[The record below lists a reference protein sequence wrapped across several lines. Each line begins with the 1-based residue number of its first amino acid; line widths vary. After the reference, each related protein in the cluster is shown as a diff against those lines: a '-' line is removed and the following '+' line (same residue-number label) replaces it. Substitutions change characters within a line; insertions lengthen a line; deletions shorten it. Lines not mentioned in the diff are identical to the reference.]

1 MSHNNRHKKNNDK
14 DSSAGQYAN
23 SIDNSLSQE
32 SVSTNGVTRMANLKA
47 DECGSGGEGDKT
59 KRFSISSIL
68 SKRETKDVL
77 PEFAGSSSHN
87 GVLTAN
93 SSKDM
98 NFTLELSENLLVE
111 CRKLQSSNEAKNEQ
125 IKSLK
130 QIKESLSD
138 KIEELTNQKKS
149 FMKELDSTKDLNWD
163 LESKLT
169 NLSMECRQ
177 LKELKKKTEKSWNDE
192 KESLKLLKTDLE
204 ILTLTKNGMENDLS
218 SQKLHYDKEISELK
232 ERILDLN
239 NENDRLL
246 ISVSDL
252 TSEINSLQSN
262 RTERIK
268 IQKQLDDAKAS
279 ISSLKRKVQKKY
291 YQKQHT
297 SDTTVTSD
305 PDSEGTTSEEDI
317 FDIVIEIDHMI
328 ETGPSVEDISEDLV
342 KKYSEKNNMILLS
355 NDSYK
360 NLLQKSESASKPKD
374 DGLMTKEVAENLNM
388 IALPNDDNYSKKEF
402 SLESHIKYL
411 EASGYKVLPLEE
423 FENLNESLS
432 NPSYNY
438 LKEKLQALKKIP
450 IDQSTFNLLKEPT
463 IDFLLPLTS
472 KIDCLIIPT
481 KDYNDLFESVKNPSI
496 EQMKKCL
503 EAKND
508 LQSNICK
515 WLEERNGCKWLSN
528 DLYFSMVNKI
538 ETPSKQYLSDKAKE
552 YDQVLIDTKALEG
565 LKNPT
570 IDFLREKASASD
582 YLLLKKEDYVS
593 PSLEYLVEHA
603 KATNHHLLSD
613 SAYEDLVKCKE
624 NPDVEFLKEKSA
636 KLGHTVVSNEAYS
649 ELQRKYSELEK
660 EVEQPSL
667 AYLVEHAKA
676 TDHHLLSDS
685 AYEDLV
691 KCKENPDME
700 FLKEKSAKLG
710 HTVVSNEAYSELQR
724 KYSELEKEVEQPSLA
739 YLVEH
744 AKATDHHLLSDSA
757 YEDLVKCK
765 ENPDVEFLKEKSA
778 KLGHTVVSNEAYSEL
793 QRKYSELE
801 KEVEQPSLAYLVE
814 HAKATDHHLL
824 SDSAYEDLVKCKE
837 NPDVEFLKEK
847 SAKLGHTV
855 VSSEE
860 YSELQRKYSELEK
873 EVEQPSLA
881 YLVEHAKATDHH
893 LLSDSAYEDLVKCKE
908 NPDVE
913 FLKEKSAKLGHT
925 VVSNKEYSE
934 LEKKLEQPSLEYLV
948 KHAEQIQ
955 SKIISISDFNTLANP
970 SMEDMASKLQKLEY
984 QIVSNDEYIALKN
997 TMEKPDVELLRSKL
1011 KGYHII
1017 DTTTYNELVSNFN
1030 SPTLKFIE
1038 EKAKSKGY
1046 RLIEPNEYLDL
1057 NRIATTPSKE
1067 EIDNFCK
1074 QIGCYALDSKEYERL
1089 KNSLQNPSKKFI
1101 EENAAL
1107 LDLVLVDK
1115 TEYQAMKDNA
1125 SNKKSLI
1132 PSTKALD
1139 FVAMPAP
1146 QLASAEKSS
1155 LQKRTL
1161 SDIENELKALGYVAI
1176 RKENLPNLEKPIV
1189 DNASKNDV
1197 LNLCSKFSLVP
1208 LSTEEYDN
1216 MRKEHTKILNILGDP
1231 SIDFLKE
1238 KCEKYQMLIISKHD
1252 YEEKQEAIEN
1262 PGYEFILEKASALG
1276 YELVSEVELDRMK
1289 QMIDSPDIDYM
1300 QEKAARNEM
1309 VLLRNEE
1316 KEALQKKI
1324 EYPSLTFLIEKAAG
1338 MNKILVDQIEYD
1350 ETIRKCNHPTRME
1363 LEESCHHL
1371 NLVLLDQNEYSTLRE
1386 PLENRN
1392 VEDLINTLSKLNYI
1406 AIPNTIYQDLIGKYE
1421 NPNFDYLKDSLNKMD
1436 YVAISRQDYE
1446 LMVAK
1451 YEKPQLDYLKISSEK
1466 IDHTVVPLSE
1476 YNLMVTNYRNPS
1488 LSYLKEKAVL
1498 NNHIL
1503 IKEDDYKKILAV
1515 SEHPTVIHL
1524 SEKASLLNKVL
1535 VDKDDFA
1542 TMSRSIEK
1550 PTIDFLS
1557 TKALSMGKI
1566 LVNESTHKRN
1576 EKLLSEPDSEFL
1588 TMKAK
1593 EQGLIIISE
1602 KEYSELRDQIDRPSL
1617 DVLKEKA
1624 AIFDSIIV
1632 ENIEYQ
1638 QLVNTTSPCPPITYE
1653 DLKVY
1658 AHQFGMELCLQKPN
1672 KLSGAE
1678 RAERIDEQSINT
1690 TSSNSTT
1697 TSSMFT
1703 DALDDNI
1710 EELNCVELQNNE
1722 DYTDIIS
1729 KSSTVKDATIFIPA
1743 YENIKNSAEKLG
1755 YKLVPF
1761 EKSNI
1766 NLKNIE
1772 APLFSKDNDD
1782 TSVASSI
1789 DLDHLSRKAEK
1800 YGMTLISDQEF
1811 EEYHILKDNAV
1822 NLNGGMEEMNNP
1834 LSENQNLAAKT
1845 TNTAQEGAFQNTVP
1859 HNDMDNEE
1867 VEYGPDDPTFTVRQ
1881 LKKPAGDRNLILTS
1895 REKTLLS
1902 RDDNIMSQNE
1912 AVYGDDISDS
1922 FVDESQ
1928 EIKNDVD
1935 IIKTQAMKYGML
1947 CIPESNF
1954 VGASYASA
1962 QDMSDIVVL
1971 SASYYHNLMSPED
1984 MKWNCVSNEEL
1995 QAEVKKR
2002 GLQIAL
2008 TTKEDKKG
2016 QATASKHEYVS
2027 HKLNNKTSTAST
2039 KSGAKKGLAEAAA
2052 TTAYEDS
2059 ESHPQI
2065 EEQSHRTNHHKH
2077 HKRQQSLNSNS
2088 TSKTTRSSRN
2098 TPASRRDI
2106 VASFM
2111 SRAGSASRTASLQT
2125 LASLNEP
2132 SIIPALT
2139 QTVIG
2144 EYLFKYYPRLG
2155 PFGFESRHERFF
2167 WVHPY
2172 TLTLYWSASNPILEN
2187 PANTKTKGVAILG
2200 VESVTDPNPYPTGLY
2215 HKSIVVTTETRTIKF
2230 TCPTRQRHNIWYNSL
2245 RYLLQRNMQGI
2256 SLEDIADDPTD
2267 NMYSGK
2273 IFPLPGENTKSS
2285 SKRLSASRRSVSTRS
2300 LRHRVPQSRSF
2311 GNLR

>member
-47 DECGSGGEGDKT
+47 DKCGSGGEGDKT

-374 DGLMTKEVAENLNM
+374 DELMTKEVAENLNM

-481 KDYNDLFESVKNPSI
+481 KDYNDIFESVKNPSI

-593 PSLEYLVEHA
+593 PSLAYLVEHA

-613 SAYEDLVKCKE
+613 SAYEELVKCKE

-636 KLGHTVVSNEAYS
+636 KLGHTVVSN
-649 ELQRKYSELEK
+649 
-660 EVEQPSL
+660 
-667 AYLVEHAKA
+667 
-676 TDHHLLSDS
+676 
-685 AYEDLV
+685 
-691 KCKENPDME
+691 
-700 FLKEKSAKLG
+700 
-710 HTVVSNEAYSELQR
+710 
-724 KYSELEKEVEQPSLA
+724 
-739 YLVEH
+739 
-744 AKATDHHLLSDSA
+744 
-757 YEDLVKCK
+757 
-765 ENPDVEFLKEKSA
+765 
-778 KLGHTVVSNEAYSEL
+778 
-793 QRKYSELE
+793 
-801 KEVEQPSLAYLVE
+801 
-814 HAKATDHHLL
+814 
-824 SDSAYEDLVKCKE
+824 
-837 NPDVEFLKEK
+837 
-847 SAKLGHTV
+847 
-855 VSSEE
+855 EE

-881 YLVEHAKATDHH
+881 YLVEHAKATNHH
-893 LLSDSAYEDLVKCKE
+893 LLSDSAYEELVKCKE

-913 FLKEKSAKLGHT
+913 FLKEKSAELGHT
-925 VVSNKEYSE
+925 VVSNEEYSE
-934 LEKKLEQPSLEYLV
+934 LEKKLEQPSMEYLV

-984 QIVSNDEYIALKN
+984 QIVPNDEYIALKN

-1176 RKENLPNLEKPIV
+1176 HKENLPNLEKPIV

-1350 ETIRKCNHPTRME
+1350 ETIRKYNHPTRME

-1503 IKEDDYKKILAV
+1503 IKEDDYRNILAV

-1617 DVLKEKA
+1617 DVLKKKA
-1624 AIFDSIIV
+1624 TIFDSIIV

-1710 EELNCVELQNNE
+1710 EELNRVELQNNE

-2027 HKLNNKTSTAST
+2027 HKLNNKTSTVST

>member
-374 DGLMTKEVAENLNM
+374 DELMTKEVAENLNM

-593 PSLEYLVEHA
+593 PSLAYLVEHAKATDHHLLSDSAYEELVKCKENPDVEFLKEKSAELGHTVVSSEEYSELQRKYSELEKEVEQPSLAYLVEHA

-636 KLGHTVVSNEAYS
+636 KLGHTVVSNE
-649 ELQRKYSELEK
+649 
-660 EVEQPSL
+660 
-667 AYLVEHAKA
+667 
-676 TDHHLLSDS
+676 
-685 AYEDLV
+685 
-691 KCKENPDME
+691 
-700 FLKEKSAKLG
+700 
-710 HTVVSNEAYSELQR
+710 
-724 KYSELEKEVEQPSLA
+724 
-739 YLVEH
+739 
-744 AKATDHHLLSDSA
+744 
-757 YEDLVKCK
+757 
-765 ENPDVEFLKEKSA
+765 
-778 KLGHTVVSNEAYSEL
+778 
-793 QRKYSELE
+793 
-801 KEVEQPSLAYLVE
+801 
-814 HAKATDHHLL
+814 
-824 SDSAYEDLVKCKE
+824 
-837 NPDVEFLKEK
+837 
-847 SAKLGHTV
+847 
-855 VSSEE
+855 
-860 YSELQRKYSELEK
+860 
-873 EVEQPSLA
+873 
-881 YLVEHAKATDHH
+881 
-893 LLSDSAYEDLVKCKE
+893 
-908 NPDVE
+908 
-913 FLKEKSAKLGHT
+913 
-925 VVSNKEYSE
+925 EYSE
-934 LEKKLEQPSLEYLV
+934 LEKKLEQPSMEYLV

-984 QIVSNDEYIALKN
+984 QIVPNDEYIALKN

-1176 RKENLPNLEKPIV
+1176 HKENLPNLEKPIV

-1503 IKEDDYKKILAV
+1503 IKEDDYRNILAV

-1710 EELNCVELQNNE
+1710 EELNRVELQNNE

-2027 HKLNNKTSTAST
+2027 HKLNNKTSTVST

>member
-624 NPDVEFLKEKSA
+624 NPDMEFLKEKSA
-636 KLGHTVVSNEAYS
+636 KLGHTVVSSEEYS

-667 AYLVEHAKA
+667 AYLVEHAKATDHHLLSDSAYEDLVKCKENPDVEFLKEKSAKLGHTVVSSEEYSELQRKYSELEKEVEQPSLEYLVEHAKA

-757 YEDLVKCK
+757 YEELVKCK

-793 QRKYSELE
+793 E
-801 KEVEQPSLAYLVE
+801 KKLEQPSLEYLVE
-814 HAKATDHHLL
+814 HAKAT
-824 SDSAYEDLVKCKE
+824 
-837 NPDVEFLKEK
+837 N
-847 SAKLGHTV
+847 
-855 VSSEE
+855 
-860 YSELQRKYSELEK
+860 
-873 EVEQPSLA
+873 
-881 YLVEHAKATDHH
+881 HH

-925 VVSNKEYSE
+925 VVSNEAYSE

-1912 AVYGDDISDS
+1912 AVYDDDISDS

>member
-328 ETGPSVEDISEDLV
+328 ETSPSVEDISEDLV

-374 DGLMTKEVAENLNM
+374 DELMTKEVAENLNM

-432 NPSYNY
+432 NPSYIY

-593 PSLEYLVEHA
+593 PSLAYLVEHA

-613 SAYEDLVKCKE
+613 SAYEELVKCKE

-636 KLGHTVVSNEAYS
+636 KLGHTVVSNE
-649 ELQRKYSELEK
+649 
-660 EVEQPSL
+660 
-667 AYLVEHAKA
+667 
-676 TDHHLLSDS
+676 
-685 AYEDLV
+685 
-691 KCKENPDME
+691 
-700 FLKEKSAKLG
+700 
-710 HTVVSNEAYSELQR
+710 
-724 KYSELEKEVEQPSLA
+724 
-739 YLVEH
+739 
-744 AKATDHHLLSDSA
+744 
-757 YEDLVKCK
+757 
-765 ENPDVEFLKEKSA
+765 
-778 KLGHTVVSNEAYSEL
+778 
-793 QRKYSELE
+793 
-801 KEVEQPSLAYLVE
+801 
-814 HAKATDHHLL
+814 
-824 SDSAYEDLVKCKE
+824 
-837 NPDVEFLKEK
+837 
-847 SAKLGHTV
+847 
-855 VSSEE
+855 
-860 YSELQRKYSELEK
+860 
-873 EVEQPSLA
+873 
-881 YLVEHAKATDHH
+881 
-893 LLSDSAYEDLVKCKE
+893 
-908 NPDVE
+908 
-913 FLKEKSAKLGHT
+913 
-925 VVSNKEYSE
+925 EYSE
-934 LEKKLEQPSLEYLV
+934 LEKKLEQPSMEYLV

-984 QIVSNDEYIALKN
+984 QIVPNDEYIALKN

-1139 FVAMPAP
+1139 FVAIPAP

-1176 RKENLPNLEKPIV
+1176 HKENLPNLEKPMV

-1371 NLVLLDQNEYSTLRE
+1371 NLVLLDQNEYSTLRK

-1503 IKEDDYKKILAV
+1503 IKEDDYRNILAV

-1617 DVLKEKA
+1617 DVLKKKA

-1710 EELNCVELQNNE
+1710 EELNRVELQNNE

-2027 HKLNNKTSTAST
+2027 HKLNNKTSTVST

>member
-149 FMKELDSTKDLNWD
+149 FMKELDSSKDLNWD

-374 DGLMTKEVAENLNM
+374 DELMTKEVAENLNM

-593 PSLEYLVEHA
+593 PSLAYLVEHA

-613 SAYEDLVKCKE
+613 SAYEE
-624 NPDVEFLKEKSA
+624 
-636 KLGHTVVSNEAYS
+636 
-649 ELQRKYSELEK
+649 
-660 EVEQPSL
+660 
-667 AYLVEHAKA
+667 
-676 TDHHLLSDS
+676 
-685 AYEDLV
+685 
-691 KCKENPDME
+691 
-700 FLKEKSAKLG
+700 
-710 HTVVSNEAYSELQR
+710 
-724 KYSELEKEVEQPSLA
+724 
-739 YLVEH
+739 
-744 AKATDHHLLSDSA
+744 
-757 YEDLVKCK
+757 
-765 ENPDVEFLKEKSA
+765 
-778 KLGHTVVSNEAYSEL
+778 
-793 QRKYSELE
+793 
-801 KEVEQPSLAYLVE
+801 
-814 HAKATDHHLL
+814 
-824 SDSAYEDLVKCKE
+824 LVKCKE

-881 YLVEHAKATDHH
+881 YLVEHAKATNHHLLSDSAFEDLVKCKENPDVEFLKEKSAKLGHTVVSNEEYSELEKKLEQPSLAYLVEHAKATNHHLLSDSAYEELVKCKENPDVEFLKEKSAELGHTVVSSEEYSELQRKHSELEKEVEQPSLAYLVEHAKATDHH

-913 FLKEKSAKLGHT
+913 FLKEKSAELGHT
-925 VVSNKEYSE
+925 VVSNEEYSE
-934 LEKKLEQPSLEYLV
+934 LEKKLEQPSMEYLV

-984 QIVSNDEYIALKN
+984 QIVPNDEYIALKN

-1115 TEYQAMKDNA
+1115 TQYQAMKDNA

-1176 RKENLPNLEKPIV
+1176 HKENLPNLEKPIV

-1503 IKEDDYKKILAV
+1503 IKEDDYRNILAV

-1710 EELNCVELQNNE
+1710 EELNRVELQNNE

-2027 HKLNNKTSTAST
+2027 HKLNNKTSTVST

>member
-1 MSHNNRHKKNNDK
+1 M
-14 DSSAGQYAN
+14 
-23 SIDNSLSQE
+23 
-32 SVSTNGVTRMANLKA
+32 
-47 DECGSGGEGDKT
+47 
-59 KRFSISSIL
+59 
-68 SKRETKDVL
+68 
-77 PEFAGSSSHN
+77 
-87 GVLTAN
+87 
-93 SSKDM
+93 
-98 NFTLELSENLLVE
+98 
-111 CRKLQSSNEAKNEQ
+111 
-125 IKSLK
+125 
-130 QIKESLSD
+130 
-138 KIEELTNQKKS
+138 
-149 FMKELDSTKDLNWD
+149 
-163 LESKLT
+163 
-169 NLSMECRQ
+169 
-177 LKELKKKTEKSWNDE
+177 
-192 KESLKLLKTDLE
+192 
-204 ILTLTKNGMENDLS
+204 
-218 SQKLHYDKEISELK
+218 
-232 ERILDLN
+232 
-239 NENDRLL
+239 
-246 ISVSDL
+246 
-252 TSEINSLQSN
+252 
-262 RTERIK
+262 
-268 IQKQLDDAKAS
+268 
-279 ISSLKRKVQKKY
+279 
-291 YQKQHT
+291 
-297 SDTTVTSD
+297 
-305 PDSEGTTSEEDI
+305 
-317 FDIVIEIDHMI
+317 
-328 ETGPSVEDISEDLV
+328 
-342 KKYSEKNNMILLS
+342 
-355 NDSYK
+355 
-360 NLLQKSESASKPKD
+360 
-374 DGLMTKEVAENLNM
+374 
-388 IALPNDDNYSKKEF
+388 
-402 SLESHIKYL
+402 
-411 EASGYKVLPLEE
+411 
-423 FENLNESLS
+423 
-432 NPSYNY
+432 
-438 LKEKLQALKKIP
+438 
-450 IDQSTFNLLKEPT
+450 
-463 IDFLLPLTS
+463 
-472 KIDCLIIPT
+472 
-481 KDYNDLFESVKNPSI
+481 
-496 EQMKKCL
+496 
-503 EAKND
+503 
-508 LQSNICK
+508 
-515 WLEERNGCKWLSN
+515 
-528 DLYFSMVNKI
+528 
-538 ETPSKQYLSDKAKE
+538 
-552 YDQVLIDTKALEG
+552 
-565 LKNPT
+565 
-570 IDFLREKASASD
+570 
-582 YLLLKKEDYVS
+582 
-593 PSLEYLVEHA
+593 
-603 KATNHHLLSD
+603 
-613 SAYEDLVKCKE
+613 
-624 NPDVEFLKEKSA
+624 
-636 KLGHTVVSNEAYS
+636 
-649 ELQRKYSELEK
+649 
-660 EVEQPSL
+660 
-667 AYLVEHAKA
+667 
-676 TDHHLLSDS
+676 
-685 AYEDLV
+685 
-691 KCKENPDME
+691 
-700 FLKEKSAKLG
+700 
-710 HTVVSNEAYSELQR
+710 
-724 KYSELEKEVEQPSLA
+724 
-739 YLVEH
+739 
-744 AKATDHHLLSDSA
+744 
-757 YEDLVKCK
+757 
-765 ENPDVEFLKEKSA
+765 
-778 KLGHTVVSNEAYSEL
+778 
-793 QRKYSELE
+793 
-801 KEVEQPSLAYLVE
+801 
-814 HAKATDHHLL
+814 
-824 SDSAYEDLVKCKE
+824 
-837 NPDVEFLKEK
+837 
-847 SAKLGHTV
+847 
-855 VSSEE
+855 
-860 YSELQRKYSELEK
+860 
-873 EVEQPSLA
+873 
-881 YLVEHAKATDHH
+881 
-893 LLSDSAYEDLVKCKE
+893 
-908 NPDVE
+908 E

-1710 EELNCVELQNNE
+1710 EELNRVELQNNE

>member
-691 KCKENPDME
+691 KCKENPDVE

-855 VSSEE
+855 VSNE
-860 YSELQRKYSELEK
+860 
-873 EVEQPSLA
+873 A
-881 YLVEHAKATDHH
+881 
-893 LLSDSAYEDLVKCKE
+893 
-908 NPDVE
+908 
-913 FLKEKSAKLGHT
+913 
-925 VVSNKEYSE
+925 YSE

-1912 AVYGDDISDS
+1912 AVYDDDISDS

>member
-374 DGLMTKEVAENLNM
+374 DELMTKEVAENLNM

-593 PSLEYLVEHA
+593 PSL
-603 KATNHHLLSD
+603 
-613 SAYEDLVKCKE
+613 
-624 NPDVEFLKEKSA
+624 
-636 KLGHTVVSNEAYS
+636 
-649 ELQRKYSELEK
+649 
-660 EVEQPSL
+660 
-667 AYLVEHAKA
+667 
-676 TDHHLLSDS
+676 
-685 AYEDLV
+685 
-691 KCKENPDME
+691 
-700 FLKEKSAKLG
+700 
-710 HTVVSNEAYSELQR
+710 
-724 KYSELEKEVEQPSLA
+724 A

-778 KLGHTVVSNEAYSEL
+778 ELGHTVVSNE
-793 QRKYSELE
+793 
-801 KEVEQPSLAYLVE
+801 
-814 HAKATDHHLL
+814 
-824 SDSAYEDLVKCKE
+824 
-837 NPDVEFLKEK
+837 
-847 SAKLGHTV
+847 
-855 VSSEE
+855 
-860 YSELQRKYSELEK
+860 
-873 EVEQPSLA
+873 
-881 YLVEHAKATDHH
+881 
-893 LLSDSAYEDLVKCKE
+893 
-908 NPDVE
+908 
-913 FLKEKSAKLGHT
+913 
-925 VVSNKEYSE
+925 EYSE
-934 LEKKLEQPSLEYLV
+934 LEKKLEQPSMEYLV

-984 QIVSNDEYIALKN
+984 QIVPNDEYIALKN

-1115 TEYQAMKDNA
+1115 TQYQAMKDNA

-1176 RKENLPNLEKPIV
+1176 HKENLPNLEKPIV

-1503 IKEDDYKKILAV
+1503 IKEDDYRNILAV

-1710 EELNCVELQNNE
+1710 EELNRVELQNNE

-2027 HKLNNKTSTAST
+2027 HKLNNKTSTVST

-2172 TLTLYWSASNPILEN
+2172 TLTLYWSTSNPILEN

>member
-47 DECGSGGEGDKT
+47 DKCGSGGEGDKT

-624 NPDVEFLKEKSA
+624 NPD
-636 KLGHTVVSNEAYS
+636 
-649 ELQRKYSELEK
+649 
-660 EVEQPSL
+660 
-667 AYLVEHAKA
+667 
-676 TDHHLLSDS
+676 
-685 AYEDLV
+685 
-691 KCKENPDME
+691 ME

-744 AKATDHHLLSDSA
+744 AKATNHHLLSDSAYEDLVKCKENPDMEFLKEKSAKLGHTVVSNEAYSELEKKLEQPSLEYLVEHAKATNHHLLSDSA

-778 KLGHTVVSNEAYSEL
+778 KLGHA
-793 QRKYSELE
+793 
-801 KEVEQPSLAYLVE
+801 
-814 HAKATDHHLL
+814 
-824 SDSAYEDLVKCKE
+824 
-837 NPDVEFLKEK
+837 
-847 SAKLGHTV
+847 V

-881 YLVEHAKATDHH
+881 YLVEHAKATNHH

-908 NPDVE
+908 NPDVEFLKEKSAKLGHAVVSSEEYSELQRKYSELEKEVEQPSLAYLVEHAKATNHHLLSDSAYEDLVKCKENPDME

-1316 KEALQKKI
+1316 KVALQKKI

-1710 EELNCVELQNNE
+1710 EELNRVELQNNE

-1912 AVYGDDISDS
+1912 AVYGDNISDS

-1962 QDMSDIVVL
+1962 QDMSDIVML

>member
-374 DGLMTKEVAENLNM
+374 DELMTKEVAENLNM

-593 PSLEYLVEHA
+593 PSLAYLVEHA

-613 SAYEDLVKCKE
+613 SAYEELVKCKE

-636 KLGHTVVSNEAYS
+636 KLGHTVVSNE
-649 ELQRKYSELEK
+649 EYSELEK
-660 EVEQPSL
+660 KLEQPSME
-667 AYLVEHAKA
+667 YLVEHAKA
-676 TDHHLLSDS
+676 TNHHLLSDS
-685 AYEDLV
+685 A
-691 KCKENPDME
+691 
-700 FLKEKSAKLG
+700 F
-710 HTVVSNEAYSELQR
+710 
-724 KYSELEKEVEQPSLA
+724 
-739 YLVEH
+739 
-744 AKATDHHLLSDSA
+744 
-757 YEDLVKCK
+757 EDLVKCK

-778 KLGHTVVSNEAYSEL
+778 ELGHTVVSNE
-793 QRKYSELE
+793 
-801 KEVEQPSLAYLVE
+801 
-814 HAKATDHHLL
+814 
-824 SDSAYEDLVKCKE
+824 
-837 NPDVEFLKEK
+837 
-847 SAKLGHTV
+847 
-855 VSSEE
+855 
-860 YSELQRKYSELEK
+860 
-873 EVEQPSLA
+873 
-881 YLVEHAKATDHH
+881 
-893 LLSDSAYEDLVKCKE
+893 
-908 NPDVE
+908 
-913 FLKEKSAKLGHT
+913 
-925 VVSNKEYSE
+925 EYSE
-934 LEKKLEQPSLEYLV
+934 LEKKLEQPSMEYLV

-984 QIVSNDEYIALKN
+984 QIVPNDEYIALKN

-1115 TEYQAMKDNA
+1115 TQYQAMKDNA

-1176 RKENLPNLEKPIV
+1176 HKENLPNLEKPIV

-1503 IKEDDYKKILAV
+1503 IKEDDYRNILAV

-1710 EELNCVELQNNE
+1710 EELNRVELQNNE

-2027 HKLNNKTSTAST
+2027 HKLNNKTSTVST

>member
-374 DGLMTKEVAENLNM
+374 DELMTKEVAENLNM

-593 PSLEYLVEHA
+593 PSLAYLVEHA

-613 SAYEDLVKCKE
+613 SAYEE
-624 NPDVEFLKEKSA
+624 
-636 KLGHTVVSNEAYS
+636 
-649 ELQRKYSELEK
+649 
-660 EVEQPSL
+660 
-667 AYLVEHAKA
+667 
-676 TDHHLLSDS
+676 
-685 AYEDLV
+685 
-691 KCKENPDME
+691 
-700 FLKEKSAKLG
+700 
-710 HTVVSNEAYSELQR
+710 
-724 KYSELEKEVEQPSLA
+724 
-739 YLVEH
+739 
-744 AKATDHHLLSDSA
+744 
-757 YEDLVKCK
+757 
-765 ENPDVEFLKEKSA
+765 
-778 KLGHTVVSNEAYSEL
+778 
-793 QRKYSELE
+793 
-801 KEVEQPSLAYLVE
+801 
-814 HAKATDHHLL
+814 
-824 SDSAYEDLVKCKE
+824 LVKCKE

-925 VVSNKEYSE
+925 VVSNEEYSE
-934 LEKKLEQPSLEYLV
+934 LEKKLEQPSMEYLVEHAKATNHHLLSDSAFEDLVKCKENPDVEFLKEKSAELGHTVVSNEEYSELEKKLEQPSMEYLV

-984 QIVSNDEYIALKN
+984 QIVPNDEYIALKN

-1115 TEYQAMKDNA
+1115 TQYQAMKDNA

-1176 RKENLPNLEKPIV
+1176 HKENLPNLEKPIV

-1262 PGYEFILEKASALG
+1262 PGYEFILKKASALG

-1503 IKEDDYKKILAV
+1503 IKEDDYRNILAV

-1710 EELNCVELQNNE
+1710 EELNRVELQNNE

-2027 HKLNNKTSTAST
+2027 HKLNNKTSTVST

>member
-1 MSHNNRHKKNNDK
+1 
-14 DSSAGQYAN
+14 
-23 SIDNSLSQE
+23 
-32 SVSTNGVTRMANLKA
+32 MANLKA

-374 DGLMTKEVAENLNM
+374 DELMTKEVAENLNM

-613 SAYEDLVKCKE
+613 SAYEELVKCKE

-649 ELQRKYSELEK
+649 ELEK
-660 EVEQPSL
+660 KLEQPSL
-667 AYLVEHAKA
+667 EYLVEHAKA
-676 TDHHLLSDS
+676 TNHHLLSDS

-710 HTVVSNEAYSELQR
+710 HTVVSNEAYSEL
-724 KYSELEKEVEQPSLA
+724 EKKLEQPSLA

-744 AKATDHHLLSDSA
+744 AKATNHHLLSDSA

-793 QRKYSELE
+793 EIEQHDQRALLGARDSGPIPYYRVEHAKATDHHLLSDSAYEELVKCKENPDVEFLKEKSAKLGHTVVSNEAYSELE
-801 KEVEQPSLAYLVE
+801 KKLEQPSLEYLVE

-837 NPDVEFLKEK
+837 NPDM
-847 SAKLGHTV
+847 
-855 VSSEE
+855 
-860 YSELQRKYSELEK
+860 
-873 EVEQPSLA
+873 
-881 YLVEHAKATDHH
+881 
-893 LLSDSAYEDLVKCKE
+893 
-908 NPDVE
+908 E

-1089 KNSLQNPSKKFI
+1089 KNSLENPSKKFI

-1503 IKEDDYKKILAV
+1503 IKEDDYKNILAV

-1710 EELNCVELQNNE
+1710 EELNRVELQNNE

-1962 QDMSDIVVL
+1962 QDMSDIVML

>member
-374 DGLMTKEVAENLNM
+374 DELMTKEVAENLNM

-593 PSLEYLVEHA
+593 PSLAYLVEHA

-613 SAYEDLVKCKE
+613 SAYEE
-624 NPDVEFLKEKSA
+624 
-636 KLGHTVVSNEAYS
+636 
-649 ELQRKYSELEK
+649 
-660 EVEQPSL
+660 
-667 AYLVEHAKA
+667 
-676 TDHHLLSDS
+676 
-685 AYEDLV
+685 
-691 KCKENPDME
+691 
-700 FLKEKSAKLG
+700 
-710 HTVVSNEAYSELQR
+710 
-724 KYSELEKEVEQPSLA
+724 
-739 YLVEH
+739 
-744 AKATDHHLLSDSA
+744 
-757 YEDLVKCK
+757 
-765 ENPDVEFLKEKSA
+765 
-778 KLGHTVVSNEAYSEL
+778 
-793 QRKYSELE
+793 
-801 KEVEQPSLAYLVE
+801 
-814 HAKATDHHLL
+814 
-824 SDSAYEDLVKCKE
+824 LVKCKE

-893 LLSDSAYEDLVKCKE
+893 LLSDSAYEELVKCKENPDVEFLKEKSAKLGHTVVSNEEYSELEKKLEQPSMEYLVEHAKATNHHLLSDSAFEDLVKCKE

-925 VVSNKEYSE
+925 VVSNEEYSE
-934 LEKKLEQPSLEYLV
+934 LEKKLEQPSMEYLV

-984 QIVSNDEYIALKN
+984 QIVPNDEYIALKN

-1115 TEYQAMKDNA
+1115 TQYQAMKDNA

-1176 RKENLPNLEKPIV
+1176 HKENLPNLEKPIV

-1262 PGYEFILEKASALG
+1262 PGYEFILKKASALG

-1503 IKEDDYKKILAV
+1503 IKEDDYRNILAV

-1710 EELNCVELQNNE
+1710 EELNRVELQNNE

-2027 HKLNNKTSTAST
+2027 HKLNNKTSTVST

>member
-691 KCKENPDME
+691 KCKENPDVE

-778 KLGHTVVSNEAYSEL
+778 KLGHTVVSNEA
-793 QRKYSELE
+793 
-801 KEVEQPSLAYLVE
+801 
-814 HAKATDHHLL
+814 
-824 SDSAYEDLVKCKE
+824 
-837 NPDVEFLKEK
+837 
-847 SAKLGHTV
+847 
-855 VSSEE
+855 
-860 YSELQRKYSELEK
+860 
-873 EVEQPSLA
+873 
-881 YLVEHAKATDHH
+881 
-893 LLSDSAYEDLVKCKE
+893 
-908 NPDVE
+908 
-913 FLKEKSAKLGHT
+913 
-925 VVSNKEYSE
+925 YSE

-1421 NPNFDYLKDSLNKMD
+1421 NPNFDYLRDSLNKMD

-1912 AVYGDDISDS
+1912 AVYDDDISDS

>member
-374 DGLMTKEVAENLNM
+374 DELMTKEVAENLNM
-388 IALPNDDNYSKKEF
+388 IALPNDDNYSKKAF

-593 PSLEYLVEHA
+593 PSLAYLVEHA

-613 SAYEDLVKCKE
+613 SAYEELVKCKE

-636 KLGHTVVSNEAYS
+636 KLGHTVVSNE
-649 ELQRKYSELEK
+649 EYSELEK
-660 EVEQPSL
+660 KLEQPSME
-667 AYLVEHAKA
+667 YLVEHAKA
-676 TDHHLLSDS
+676 TNHHLLSDS
-685 AYEDLV
+685 AYEELV
-691 KCKENPDME
+691 KCKENPDVE

-710 HTVVSNEAYSELQR
+710 HTVVSNEE
-724 KYSELEKEVEQPSLA
+724 YSELEKKLEQPSME

-778 KLGHTVVSNEAYSEL
+778 ELGHTVVSNE
-793 QRKYSELE
+793 
-801 KEVEQPSLAYLVE
+801 
-814 HAKATDHHLL
+814 
-824 SDSAYEDLVKCKE
+824 
-837 NPDVEFLKEK
+837 
-847 SAKLGHTV
+847 
-855 VSSEE
+855 
-860 YSELQRKYSELEK
+860 
-873 EVEQPSLA
+873 
-881 YLVEHAKATDHH
+881 
-893 LLSDSAYEDLVKCKE
+893 
-908 NPDVE
+908 
-913 FLKEKSAKLGHT
+913 
-925 VVSNKEYSE
+925 EYSE
-934 LEKKLEQPSLEYLV
+934 LEKKLEQPSMEYLV

-984 QIVSNDEYIALKN
+984 QIVPNDEYIALKN

-1115 TEYQAMKDNA
+1115 TQYQAMKDNA

-1176 RKENLPNLEKPIV
+1176 HKENLPNLEKPIV

-1503 IKEDDYKKILAV
+1503 IKEDDYRNILAV

-1710 EELNCVELQNNE
+1710 EELNRVELQNNE

-2027 HKLNNKTSTAST
+2027 HKLNNKTSTVST

>member
-374 DGLMTKEVAENLNM
+374 DELMTKEVAENLNM

-552 YDQVLIDTKALEG
+552 CDQVLIDTKALEG

-593 PSLEYLVEHA
+593 PSLAYLVEHA

-613 SAYEDLVKCKE
+613 SAYEE
-624 NPDVEFLKEKSA
+624 
-636 KLGHTVVSNEAYS
+636 
-649 ELQRKYSELEK
+649 
-660 EVEQPSL
+660 
-667 AYLVEHAKA
+667 
-676 TDHHLLSDS
+676 
-685 AYEDLV
+685 
-691 KCKENPDME
+691 
-700 FLKEKSAKLG
+700 
-710 HTVVSNEAYSELQR
+710 
-724 KYSELEKEVEQPSLA
+724 
-739 YLVEH
+739 
-744 AKATDHHLLSDSA
+744 
-757 YEDLVKCK
+757 
-765 ENPDVEFLKEKSA
+765 
-778 KLGHTVVSNEAYSEL
+778 
-793 QRKYSELE
+793 
-801 KEVEQPSLAYLVE
+801 
-814 HAKATDHHLL
+814 
-824 SDSAYEDLVKCKE
+824 LVKCKE

-913 FLKEKSAKLGHT
+913 FLKENSAELGHT
-925 VVSNKEYSE
+925 VVSNEEYSE
-934 LEKKLEQPSLEYLV
+934 LEKKLEQPSMEYLV

-984 QIVSNDEYIALKN
+984 QIVPNDEYIALKN

-1115 TEYQAMKDNA
+1115 TQYQAMKDNA

-1176 RKENLPNLEKPIV
+1176 HKENLPNLEKPIV

-1503 IKEDDYKKILAV
+1503 IKEDDYRNILAV

-1710 EELNCVELQNNE
+1710 EELNRVELQNNE

-2027 HKLNNKTSTAST
+2027 HKLNNKTSTVST

-2088 TSKTTRSSRN
+2088 TSKTTHSSRN

>member
-374 DGLMTKEVAENLNM
+374 DELMTKEVAENLNM

-593 PSLEYLVEHA
+593 PSLAYLVEHAKATNHHLLSDSAYEELVKCKENPDVEFLKEKSAKLGHTVVSNEEYSELEKKLEQPSMEYLVEHA

-636 KLGHTVVSNEAYS
+636 ELGHTVVSNE
-649 ELQRKYSELEK
+649 
-660 EVEQPSL
+660 
-667 AYLVEHAKA
+667 
-676 TDHHLLSDS
+676 
-685 AYEDLV
+685 
-691 KCKENPDME
+691 
-700 FLKEKSAKLG
+700 
-710 HTVVSNEAYSELQR
+710 
-724 KYSELEKEVEQPSLA
+724 
-739 YLVEH
+739 
-744 AKATDHHLLSDSA
+744 
-757 YEDLVKCK
+757 
-765 ENPDVEFLKEKSA
+765 
-778 KLGHTVVSNEAYSEL
+778 
-793 QRKYSELE
+793 
-801 KEVEQPSLAYLVE
+801 
-814 HAKATDHHLL
+814 
-824 SDSAYEDLVKCKE
+824 
-837 NPDVEFLKEK
+837 
-847 SAKLGHTV
+847 
-855 VSSEE
+855 
-860 YSELQRKYSELEK
+860 
-873 EVEQPSLA
+873 
-881 YLVEHAKATDHH
+881 
-893 LLSDSAYEDLVKCKE
+893 
-908 NPDVE
+908 
-913 FLKEKSAKLGHT
+913 
-925 VVSNKEYSE
+925 EYSE
-934 LEKKLEQPSLEYLV
+934 LEKKLEQPSMEYLV

-984 QIVSNDEYIALKN
+984 QIVPNDEYIALKN

-1115 TEYQAMKDNA
+1115 TQYQAMKDNA

-1176 RKENLPNLEKPIV
+1176 HKENLPNLEKPIV

-1262 PGYEFILEKASALG
+1262 PGYEFILKKASALG

-1503 IKEDDYKKILAV
+1503 IKEDDYRNILAV

-1710 EELNCVELQNNE
+1710 EELNRVELQNNE

-2027 HKLNNKTSTAST
+2027 HKLNNKTSTVST

>member
-374 DGLMTKEVAENLNM
+374 DELMTKEVAENLNM

-593 PSLEYLVEHA
+593 PSLAYLVEHA

-613 SAYEDLVKCKE
+613 SAYEE
-624 NPDVEFLKEKSA
+624 
-636 KLGHTVVSNEAYS
+636 
-649 ELQRKYSELEK
+649 
-660 EVEQPSL
+660 
-667 AYLVEHAKA
+667 
-676 TDHHLLSDS
+676 
-685 AYEDLV
+685 
-691 KCKENPDME
+691 
-700 FLKEKSAKLG
+700 
-710 HTVVSNEAYSELQR
+710 
-724 KYSELEKEVEQPSLA
+724 
-739 YLVEH
+739 
-744 AKATDHHLLSDSA
+744 
-757 YEDLVKCK
+757 
-765 ENPDVEFLKEKSA
+765 
-778 KLGHTVVSNEAYSEL
+778 
-793 QRKYSELE
+793 
-801 KEVEQPSLAYLVE
+801 
-814 HAKATDHHLL
+814 
-824 SDSAYEDLVKCKE
+824 LVKCKE

-881 YLVEHAKATDHH
+881 YLVEHAKATNHH
-893 LLSDSAYEDLVKCKE
+893 LLSDSAYEDLVKYKENPDVEFLKEKSAKLGHTVVSNEEYSELEKKLEQPSMEYLVEHAKATNHHLLSDSAFEDLVKCKE

-925 VVSNKEYSE
+925 VVSNEEYSE
-934 LEKKLEQPSLEYLV
+934 LEKKLEQPSMEYLV

-984 QIVSNDEYIALKN
+984 QIVPNDEYIALKN

-1115 TEYQAMKDNA
+1115 TQYQAMKDNA

-1176 RKENLPNLEKPIV
+1176 HKENLPNLEKPIV

-1262 PGYEFILEKASALG
+1262 PGYEFILKKASALG

-1503 IKEDDYKKILAV
+1503 IKEDDYRNILAV

-1710 EELNCVELQNNE
+1710 EELNRVELQNNE

-2027 HKLNNKTSTAST
+2027 HKLNNKTSTVST

>member
-328 ETGPSVEDISEDLV
+328 ETGPSVEDISEDFV

-374 DGLMTKEVAENLNM
+374 DELMTKEVAENLNM

-593 PSLEYLVEHA
+593 PSLAYLVEHA

-613 SAYEDLVKCKE
+613 SAYEELVKCKENPDVEFLKEKSAKLGHTVVSKSLPNWAYTLAEYSELQRKYSELEKEVEQPSLAYLVEHAKATNHHLLSDSAYEELVKCKE

-649 ELQRKYSELEK
+649 EL
-660 EVEQPSL
+660 
-667 AYLVEHAKA
+667 
-676 TDHHLLSDS
+676 
-685 AYEDLV
+685 
-691 KCKENPDME
+691 
-700 FLKEKSAKLG
+700 
-710 HTVVSNEAYSELQR
+710 
-724 KYSELEKEVEQPSLA
+724 
-739 YLVEH
+739 
-744 AKATDHHLLSDSA
+744 
-757 YEDLVKCK
+757 
-765 ENPDVEFLKEKSA
+765 
-778 KLGHTVVSNEAYSEL
+778 
-793 QRKYSELE
+793 
-801 KEVEQPSLAYLVE
+801 
-814 HAKATDHHLL
+814 
-824 SDSAYEDLVKCKE
+824 
-837 NPDVEFLKEK
+837 
-847 SAKLGHTV
+847 
-855 VSSEE
+855 
-860 YSELQRKYSELEK
+860 
-873 EVEQPSLA
+873 
-881 YLVEHAKATDHH
+881 
-893 LLSDSAYEDLVKCKE
+893 
-908 NPDVE
+908 
-913 FLKEKSAKLGHT
+913 
-925 VVSNKEYSE
+925 
-934 LEKKLEQPSLEYLV
+934 EKKLEQPSMEYLV

-984 QIVSNDEYIALKN
+984 QIVPNDEYIALKN

-1017 DTTTYNELVSNFN
+1017 DTKTYNELVSNFN

-1176 RKENLPNLEKPIV
+1176 HKENLPNLEKPIV

-1503 IKEDDYKKILAV
+1503 IKEDDYRNILAV

-1617 DVLKEKA
+1617 DVLKKKA

-1710 EELNCVELQNNE
+1710 EELNRVELQNNE

>member
-374 DGLMTKEVAENLNM
+374 DELMTKEVAENLNM

-593 PSLEYLVEHA
+593 PSL
-603 KATNHHLLSD
+603 
-613 SAYEDLVKCKE
+613 
-624 NPDVEFLKEKSA
+624 
-636 KLGHTVVSNEAYS
+636 
-649 ELQRKYSELEK
+649 
-660 EVEQPSL
+660 
-667 AYLVEHAKA
+667 
-676 TDHHLLSDS
+676 
-685 AYEDLV
+685 
-691 KCKENPDME
+691 
-700 FLKEKSAKLG
+700 
-710 HTVVSNEAYSELQR
+710 
-724 KYSELEKEVEQPSLA
+724 A

-778 KLGHTVVSNEAYSEL
+778 ELGHTVVSNE
-793 QRKYSELE
+793 
-801 KEVEQPSLAYLVE
+801 
-814 HAKATDHHLL
+814 
-824 SDSAYEDLVKCKE
+824 
-837 NPDVEFLKEK
+837 
-847 SAKLGHTV
+847 
-855 VSSEE
+855 
-860 YSELQRKYSELEK
+860 
-873 EVEQPSLA
+873 
-881 YLVEHAKATDHH
+881 
-893 LLSDSAYEDLVKCKE
+893 
-908 NPDVE
+908 
-913 FLKEKSAKLGHT
+913 
-925 VVSNKEYSE
+925 EYSE
-934 LEKKLEQPSLEYLV
+934 LEKKLEQPSMEYLV

-984 QIVSNDEYIALKN
+984 QIVPNDEYIALKN

-1115 TEYQAMKDNA
+1115 TQYQAMKDNA

-1176 RKENLPNLEKPIV
+1176 HKENLPNLEKPIV

-1324 EYPSLTFLIEKAAG
+1324 VYPSLTFLIEKAAE

-1386 PLENRN
+1386 SLENRN

-1421 NPNFDYLKDSLNKMD
+1421 NPNFEYLKDSLNKMD

-1503 IKEDDYKKILAV
+1503 IKEDDYRNILAV

-1710 EELNCVELQNNE
+1710 EELNRVELQNNE

-1772 APLFSKDNDD
+1772 APLFSKDNDE
-1782 TSVASSI
+1782 TSVVSSI

-2027 HKLNNKTSTAST
+2027 HKLNNKTSTVST

>member
-374 DGLMTKEVAENLNM
+374 DELMTKEVAENLNM

-593 PSLEYLVEHA
+593 PSLAYLVEHA

-613 SAYEDLVKCKE
+613 SAYEE
-624 NPDVEFLKEKSA
+624 
-636 KLGHTVVSNEAYS
+636 
-649 ELQRKYSELEK
+649 
-660 EVEQPSL
+660 
-667 AYLVEHAKA
+667 
-676 TDHHLLSDS
+676 
-685 AYEDLV
+685 
-691 KCKENPDME
+691 
-700 FLKEKSAKLG
+700 
-710 HTVVSNEAYSELQR
+710 
-724 KYSELEKEVEQPSLA
+724 
-739 YLVEH
+739 
-744 AKATDHHLLSDSA
+744 
-757 YEDLVKCK
+757 
-765 ENPDVEFLKEKSA
+765 
-778 KLGHTVVSNEAYSEL
+778 
-793 QRKYSELE
+793 
-801 KEVEQPSLAYLVE
+801 
-814 HAKATDHHLL
+814 
-824 SDSAYEDLVKCKE
+824 LVKCKE

-925 VVSNKEYSE
+925 VVSNEEYSE
-934 LEKKLEQPSLEYLV
+934 LEKKLEQPSMEYLVEHAKATDHHLLSDSAYEDLVKCKENPDVEFLKEKSAELGHTVVSNEEYSELEKKLEQPSMEYLV

-984 QIVSNDEYIALKN
+984 QIVPNDEYIALKN

-1115 TEYQAMKDNA
+1115 TQYQAMKDNA

-1176 RKENLPNLEKPIV
+1176 HKENLPNLEKPIV

-1503 IKEDDYKKILAV
+1503 IKEDDYRNILAV

-1710 EELNCVELQNNE
+1710 EELNRVELQNNE

-2027 HKLNNKTSTAST
+2027 HKLNNKTSTVST

>member
-374 DGLMTKEVAENLNM
+374 DELMTKEVAENLNM

-593 PSLEYLVEHA
+593 PSLAYLVEHA

-636 KLGHTVVSNEAYS
+636 ELGHTVVSS
-649 ELQRKYSELEK
+649 EEYSELEK
-660 EVEQPSL
+660 
-667 AYLVEHAKA
+667 
-676 TDHHLLSDS
+676 
-685 AYEDLV
+685 
-691 KCKENPDME
+691 
-700 FLKEKSAKLG
+700 KL
-710 HTVVSNEAYSELQR
+710 
-724 KYSELEKEVEQPSLA
+724 EQPSLA

-778 KLGHTVVSNEAYSEL
+778 KLGHTVVSSEEYSEL

-925 VVSNKEYSE
+925 VVSNEEYSE
-934 LEKKLEQPSLEYLV
+934 LEKKLEQPSMEYLV

-984 QIVSNDEYIALKN
+984 QIVPNDEYIALKN

-1115 TEYQAMKDNA
+1115 TQYQAMKDNA

-1176 RKENLPNLEKPIV
+1176 HKENLPNLEKPIV

-1262 PGYEFILEKASALG
+1262 PGYEFILKKASALG

-1503 IKEDDYKKILAV
+1503 IKEDDYRNILAV

-1710 EELNCVELQNNE
+1710 EELNRVELQNNE

-2027 HKLNNKTSTAST
+2027 HKLNNKTSTVST

>member
-593 PSLEYLVEHA
+593 PSLAYLVEHA

-613 SAYEDLVKCKE
+613 SAYEELVKCKENPDVEFLKEKSAKLGHTVVSNEEYSELEKKLEQPSMEYLVEHAKATDHHLLSDSAYEELVKCKE

-636 KLGHTVVSNEAYS
+636 KLGHTVVSNEA
-649 ELQRKYSELEK
+649 
-660 EVEQPSL
+660 
-667 AYLVEHAKA
+667 
-676 TDHHLLSDS
+676 
-685 AYEDLV
+685 
-691 KCKENPDME
+691 
-700 FLKEKSAKLG
+700 
-710 HTVVSNEAYSELQR
+710 
-724 KYSELEKEVEQPSLA
+724 
-739 YLVEH
+739 
-744 AKATDHHLLSDSA
+744 
-757 YEDLVKCK
+757 
-765 ENPDVEFLKEKSA
+765 
-778 KLGHTVVSNEAYSEL
+778 
-793 QRKYSELE
+793 
-801 KEVEQPSLAYLVE
+801 
-814 HAKATDHHLL
+814 
-824 SDSAYEDLVKCKE
+824 
-837 NPDVEFLKEK
+837 
-847 SAKLGHTV
+847 
-855 VSSEE
+855 

-984 QIVSNDEYIALKN
+984 QIVPNDEYIALKN

-1710 EELNCVELQNNE
+1710 EELNRVELQNNE

-1962 QDMSDIVVL
+1962 QDMSDIVML

>member
-130 QIKESLSD
+130 RIKESLSD

-374 DGLMTKEVAENLNM
+374 DELMTKEVAENLNM

-593 PSLEYLVEHA
+593 PSLAYLVEHA

-613 SAYEDLVKCKE
+613 SAYEE
-624 NPDVEFLKEKSA
+624 
-636 KLGHTVVSNEAYS
+636 
-649 ELQRKYSELEK
+649 
-660 EVEQPSL
+660 
-667 AYLVEHAKA
+667 
-676 TDHHLLSDS
+676 
-685 AYEDLV
+685 
-691 KCKENPDME
+691 
-700 FLKEKSAKLG
+700 
-710 HTVVSNEAYSELQR
+710 
-724 KYSELEKEVEQPSLA
+724 
-739 YLVEH
+739 
-744 AKATDHHLLSDSA
+744 
-757 YEDLVKCK
+757 
-765 ENPDVEFLKEKSA
+765 
-778 KLGHTVVSNEAYSEL
+778 
-793 QRKYSELE
+793 
-801 KEVEQPSLAYLVE
+801 
-814 HAKATDHHLL
+814 
-824 SDSAYEDLVKCKE
+824 LVKCKE

-893 LLSDSAYEDLVKCKE
+893 LLSDSAYEDLVKYKENPDVEFLKEKSAKLGHTVVSNEEYSELEKKLEQPSMEYLVEHAKATNHHLLSDSAFEDLVKCKE

-925 VVSNKEYSE
+925 VVSNEEYSE
-934 LEKKLEQPSLEYLV
+934 LEKKLEQPSMEYLV

-984 QIVSNDEYIALKN
+984 QIVPNDEYIALKN

-1115 TEYQAMKDNA
+1115 TQYQAMKDNA

-1176 RKENLPNLEKPIV
+1176 HKENLPNLEKPIV

-1503 IKEDDYKKILAV
+1503 IKEDDYRNILAV

-1710 EELNCVELQNNE
+1710 EELNRVELQNNE

-2027 HKLNNKTSTAST
+2027 HKLNNKTSTVST

>member
-47 DECGSGGEGDKT
+47 DKCGSGGEGDKT

-624 NPDVEFLKEKSA
+624 NPD
-636 KLGHTVVSNEAYS
+636 
-649 ELQRKYSELEK
+649 
-660 EVEQPSL
+660 
-667 AYLVEHAKA
+667 
-676 TDHHLLSDS
+676 
-685 AYEDLV
+685 
-691 KCKENPDME
+691 ME

-710 HTVVSNEAYSELQR
+710 HTVVSNEAYSEL
-724 KYSELEKEVEQPSLA
+724 EKKLEQPSLE

-744 AKATDHHLLSDSA
+744 AKAT
-757 YEDLVKCK
+757 
-765 ENPDVEFLKEKSA
+765 N
-778 KLGHTVVSNEAYSEL
+778 
-793 QRKYSELE
+793 
-801 KEVEQPSLAYLVE
+801 
-814 HAKATDHHLL
+814 HHLL

-881 YLVEHAKATDHH
+881 YLVEHAKATNHHLLSDSAYEDLVKCKENPDVEFLKEKSAKLGHAVVSSEEYSELQRKYSELEKEVEQPALEYLVEHAKATDHH

-908 NPDVE
+908 NPDME

-1316 KEALQKKI
+1316 KVALQKKI

-1710 EELNCVELQNNE
+1710 EELNRVELQNNE

-1912 AVYGDDISDS
+1912 AVYGDNISDS

-1962 QDMSDIVVL
+1962 QDMSDIVML

>member
-374 DGLMTKEVAENLNM
+374 DELMTKEVAENLNM

-593 PSLEYLVEHA
+593 PSLAYLVEHA

-613 SAYEDLVKCKE
+613 SAYEELVKCKE

-636 KLGHTVVSNEAYS
+636 ELGHTVVSNEAYS
-649 ELQRKYSELEK
+649 ELEKKLEQPSLAYLKSADWPPGLASRNPDVEFLKEKSAELGHTVVSNEAYSELEK
-660 EVEQPSL
+660 KLEQPSL

-676 TDHHLLSDS
+676 TNHHLLSDS
-685 AYEDLV
+685 AYE
-691 KCKENPDME
+691 E
-700 FLKEKSAKLG
+700 
-710 HTVVSNEAYSELQR
+710 
-724 KYSELEKEVEQPSLA
+724 
-739 YLVEH
+739 
-744 AKATDHHLLSDSA
+744 
-757 YEDLVKCK
+757 LVKCK

-778 KLGHTVVSNEAYSEL
+778 E
-793 QRKYSELE
+793 
-801 KEVEQPSLAYLVE
+801 
-814 HAKATDHHLL
+814 
-824 SDSAYEDLVKCKE
+824 
-837 NPDVEFLKEK
+837 
-847 SAKLGHTV
+847 LGHTV

-881 YLVEHAKATDHH
+881 YLVEHAKATNHH
-893 LLSDSAYEDLVKCKE
+893 LLSDSAYEELVKCKE

-913 FLKEKSAKLGHT
+913 FLKEKSAELGHT
-925 VVSNKEYSE
+925 VVSNEAYSE
-934 LEKKLEQPSLEYLV
+934 LEKKLEQPSMEYLV

-984 QIVSNDEYIALKN
+984 QIVPNDEYIALKN

-1176 RKENLPNLEKPIV
+1176 HKENLPNLEKPIV

-1503 IKEDDYKKILAV
+1503 IKEDDYRNILAV

-1617 DVLKEKA
+1617 DVLKKKA

-1710 EELNCVELQNNE
+1710 EELNRVELQNNE

-2027 HKLNNKTSTAST
+2027 HKLNNKTSTVST

-2065 EEQSHRTNHHKH
+2065 EEQSHRTNHHKR

>member
-624 NPDVEFLKEKSA
+624 NPD
-636 KLGHTVVSNEAYS
+636 
-649 ELQRKYSELEK
+649 
-660 EVEQPSL
+660 
-667 AYLVEHAKA
+667 
-676 TDHHLLSDS
+676 
-685 AYEDLV
+685 
-691 KCKENPDME
+691 ME

-724 KYSELEKEVEQPSLA
+724 KYSELEKEVEQPTLE

-778 KLGHTVVSNEAYSEL
+778 KLGHTVVSNEA
-793 QRKYSELE
+793 
-801 KEVEQPSLAYLVE
+801 
-814 HAKATDHHLL
+814 
-824 SDSAYEDLVKCKE
+824 
-837 NPDVEFLKEK
+837 
-847 SAKLGHTV
+847 
-855 VSSEE
+855 
-860 YSELQRKYSELEK
+860 YSELEK

-1710 EELNCVELQNNE
+1710 EELNRVELQNNE

-1912 AVYGDDISDS
+1912 AVYGDNISDS

-1962 QDMSDIVVL
+1962 QDMSDIVML

>member
-47 DECGSGGEGDKT
+47 DECGSGDEGDKT

-374 DGLMTKEVAENLNM
+374 DELMTKEVAENLNM

-593 PSLEYLVEHA
+593 PSLAYLVEHA

-613 SAYEDLVKCKE
+613 SAYEELVKCKE

-649 ELQRKYSELEK
+649 ELQRKYSELE
-660 EVEQPSL
+660 E
-667 AYLVEHAKA
+667 
-676 TDHHLLSDS
+676 
-685 AYEDLV
+685 
-691 KCKENPDME
+691 
-700 FLKEKSAKLG
+700 
-710 HTVVSNEAYSELQR
+710 
-724 KYSELEKEVEQPSLA
+724 EVEQPSLA

-824 SDSAYEDLVKCKE
+824 SDSAYEELVKCKE
-837 NPDVEFLKEK
+837 NPDM
-847 SAKLGHTV
+847 
-855 VSSEE
+855 
-860 YSELQRKYSELEK
+860 
-873 EVEQPSLA
+873 
-881 YLVEHAKATDHH
+881 
-893 LLSDSAYEDLVKCKE
+893 
-908 NPDVE
+908 E

-925 VVSNKEYSE
+925 VVSNEAYSE

-1074 QIGCYALDSKEYERL
+1074 QVGCYALDSKEYERL
-1089 KNSLQNPSKKFI
+1089 KNSLENPSKKFI

-1503 IKEDDYKKILAV
+1503 IKEDDYKNILAV

-1710 EELNCVELQNNE
+1710 EELNRVELQNNE

-2098 TPASRRDI
+2098 TSASRRDI

>member
-624 NPDVEFLKEKSA
+624 NPDMEFLKEKSA
-636 KLGHTVVSNEAYS
+636 KLGHTVVSSEAYS

-660 EVEQPSL
+660 KLEQPSL

-676 TDHHLLSDS
+676 TNHHLLSDS

-691 KCKENPDME
+691 KCKENPDVE

-710 HTVVSNEAYSELQR
+710 HAVVSSEEYSELQR
-724 KYSELEKEVEQPSLA
+724 KYSELEKEVEQPALE

-801 KEVEQPSLAYLVE
+801 KEVEQPSLEYLVE

-837 NPDVEFLKEK
+837 NPDM
-847 SAKLGHTV
+847 
-855 VSSEE
+855 
-860 YSELQRKYSELEK
+860 
-873 EVEQPSLA
+873 
-881 YLVEHAKATDHH
+881 
-893 LLSDSAYEDLVKCKE
+893 
-908 NPDVE
+908 E

-1074 QIGCYALDSKEYERL
+1074 QVGCYALDSKEYERL
-1089 KNSLQNPSKKFI
+1089 KNSLENPSKKFI

-1638 QLVNTTSPCPPITYE
+1638 QLVNTTSPSPPITYE

-1912 AVYGDDISDS
+1912 AVYDDDISDS

>member
-328 ETGPSVEDISEDLV
+328 ETGPSVEDISEDFV

-374 DGLMTKEVAENLNM
+374 DELMTKEVAENLNM

-565 LKNPT
+565 LKNHHANNGTVSARRILMPPIT
-570 IDFLREKASASD
+570 ICYRIVHTKTSQ
-582 YLLLKKEDYVS
+582 VQ
-593 PSLEYLVEHA
+593 
-603 KATNHHLLSD
+603 
-613 SAYEDLVKCKE
+613 E

-636 KLGHTVVSNEAYS
+636 LPHCEPVKSPST
-649 ELQRKYSELEK
+649 YSELEK
-660 EVEQPSL
+660 KLEQPSL

-685 AYEDLV
+685 AYE
-691 KCKENPDME
+691 E
-700 FLKEKSAKLG
+700 
-710 HTVVSNEAYSELQR
+710 
-724 KYSELEKEVEQPSLA
+724 
-739 YLVEH
+739 
-744 AKATDHHLLSDSA
+744 
-757 YEDLVKCK
+757 LVKCK

-778 KLGHTVVSNEAYSEL
+778 E
-793 QRKYSELE
+793 
-801 KEVEQPSLAYLVE
+801 
-814 HAKATDHHLL
+814 
-824 SDSAYEDLVKCKE
+824 
-837 NPDVEFLKEK
+837 
-847 SAKLGHTV
+847 LGHTV

-881 YLVEHAKATDHH
+881 YLVEHAKATNHH
-893 LLSDSAYEDLVKCKE
+893 LLSDSAYEELVKCKE

-925 VVSNKEYSE
+925 VVSNEAYSE
-934 LEKKLEQPSLEYLV
+934 LEKKLEQPSMEYLV

-984 QIVSNDEYIALKN
+984 QIVPNDEYIALKN

-1017 DTTTYNELVSNFN
+1017 DTKTYNELVSNFN

-1176 RKENLPNLEKPIV
+1176 HKENLPNLEKPIV

-1503 IKEDDYKKILAV
+1503 IKEDDYRNILAV

-1617 DVLKEKA
+1617 DVLKKKA

-1710 EELNCVELQNNE
+1710 EELNRVELQNNE

-2027 HKLNNKTSTAST
+2027 HKLNNKTSTVST

>member
-47 DECGSGGEGDKT
+47 DECGSGDEGDKT

-374 DGLMTKEVAENLNM
+374 DELMTKEVAENLNM

-481 KDYNDLFESVKNPSI
+481 KDYNALFESVKNPSI

-593 PSLEYLVEHA
+593 PSLAYLVEHA
-603 KATNHHLLSD
+603 KATDHHLLSD
-613 SAYEDLVKCKE
+613 SAYEELVKCKE

-636 KLGHTVVSNEAYS
+636 KLGHTVVSNE
-649 ELQRKYSELEK
+649 EYSELEK
-660 EVEQPSL
+660 
-667 AYLVEHAKA
+667 
-676 TDHHLLSDS
+676 
-685 AYEDLV
+685 
-691 KCKENPDME
+691 
-700 FLKEKSAKLG
+700 KL
-710 HTVVSNEAYSELQR
+710 
-724 KYSELEKEVEQPSLA
+724 EQPSLA

-793 QRKYSELE
+793 EKKLEQPSLAYLVEHAKATNHHLLSDSAYEELVKCKENPDVEFLKEKSAKLGHTVVSSEEYSELE
-801 KEVEQPSLAYLVE
+801 KKLEQPSLAYLVE

-860 YSELQRKYSELEK
+860 YSELQRK
-873 EVEQPSLA
+873 
-881 YLVEHAKATDHH
+881 
-893 LLSDSAYEDLVKCKE
+893 
-908 NPDVE
+908 
-913 FLKEKSAKLGHT
+913 
-925 VVSNKEYSE
+925 YSE

-1406 AIPNTIYQDLIGKYE
+1406 AISNTIYQDLIGKYE

-1588 TMKAK
+1588 KMKAK

-1602 KEYSELRDQIDRPSL
+1602 KKYSELRDQIDRPSL

-1678 RAERIDEQSINT
+1678 HAERIDEQSINT

-1710 EELNCVELQNNE
+1710 EELNRVELQNNE

-2215 HKSIVVTTETRTIKF
+2215 HKSIVVTTEARTIKF

-2285 SKRLSASRRSVSTRS
+2285 SKRLNASRRSVSTRS

>member
-32 SVSTNGVTRMANLKA
+32 SLSTNGVTRMANLKA
-47 DECGSGGEGDKT
+47 DECGSGDEGDKT

-374 DGLMTKEVAENLNM
+374 DELMTKEVAENLNM

-481 KDYNDLFESVKNPSI
+481 KDYNDLLESVKNPSI

-593 PSLEYLVEHA
+593 PSLAYLVEHA

-613 SAYEDLVKCKE
+613 SAYEELVKCKE

-685 AYEDLV
+685 AYE
-691 KCKENPDME
+691 E
-700 FLKEKSAKLG
+700 
-710 HTVVSNEAYSELQR
+710 
-724 KYSELEKEVEQPSLA
+724 
-739 YLVEH
+739 
-744 AKATDHHLLSDSA
+744 
-757 YEDLVKCK
+757 LVKCK

-778 KLGHTVVSNEAYSEL
+778 KLGHTVVSNEA
-793 QRKYSELE
+793 
-801 KEVEQPSLAYLVE
+801 
-814 HAKATDHHLL
+814 
-824 SDSAYEDLVKCKE
+824 
-837 NPDVEFLKEK
+837 
-847 SAKLGHTV
+847 
-855 VSSEE
+855 
-860 YSELQRKYSELEK
+860 
-873 EVEQPSLA
+873 
-881 YLVEHAKATDHH
+881 
-893 LLSDSAYEDLVKCKE
+893 
-908 NPDVE
+908 
-913 FLKEKSAKLGHT
+913 
-925 VVSNKEYSE
+925 YSE

-1074 QIGCYALDSKEYERL
+1074 QVGCYALDSKEYERL
-1089 KNSLQNPSKKFI
+1089 KNSLENPSKKFI

-1300 QEKAARNEM
+1300 QEKAA
-1309 VLLRNEE
+1309 
-1316 KEALQKKI
+1316 
-1324 EYPSLTFLIEKAAG
+1324 G

-1503 IKEDDYKKILAV
+1503 IKEDDYKNILAV

-1710 EELNCVELQNNE
+1710 EELNRVELQNNE

>member
-47 DECGSGGEGDKT
+47 DECGSGDEGDKT

-374 DGLMTKEVAENLNM
+374 DELMTKEVAENLNM

-593 PSLEYLVEHA
+593 PSLAYLVEHA

-636 KLGHTVVSNEAYS
+636 KLGHTVVSSEEYS

-667 AYLVEHAKA
+667 E
-676 TDHHLLSDS
+676 
-685 AYEDLV
+685 
-691 KCKENPDME
+691 
-700 FLKEKSAKLG
+700 
-710 HTVVSNEAYSELQR
+710 
-724 KYSELEKEVEQPSLA
+724 
-739 YLVEH
+739 
-744 AKATDHHLLSDSA
+744 
-757 YEDLVKCK
+757 
-765 ENPDVEFLKEKSA
+765 
-778 KLGHTVVSNEAYSEL
+778 
-793 QRKYSELE
+793 
-801 KEVEQPSLAYLVE
+801 YLVE

-893 LLSDSAYEDLVKCKE
+893 LLSDSAYEELVKCKE

-925 VVSNKEYSE
+925 VVSNEAYSE

-1074 QIGCYALDSKEYERL
+1074 QVGCYALDSKEYERL
-1089 KNSLQNPSKKFI
+1089 KNSLENPSKKFI

-1503 IKEDDYKKILAV
+1503 IKEDDYKNILAV

-1710 EELNCVELQNNE
+1710 EELNRVELQNNE

>member
-374 DGLMTKEVAENLNM
+374 DELMTKEVAENLNM

-593 PSLEYLVEHA
+593 PSL
-603 KATNHHLLSD
+603 
-613 SAYEDLVKCKE
+613 
-624 NPDVEFLKEKSA
+624 
-636 KLGHTVVSNEAYS
+636 
-649 ELQRKYSELEK
+649 
-660 EVEQPSL
+660 
-667 AYLVEHAKA
+667 
-676 TDHHLLSDS
+676 
-685 AYEDLV
+685 
-691 KCKENPDME
+691 
-700 FLKEKSAKLG
+700 
-710 HTVVSNEAYSELQR
+710 
-724 KYSELEKEVEQPSLA
+724 A

-778 KLGHTVVSNEAYSEL
+778 ELGHTVVSNE
-793 QRKYSELE
+793 
-801 KEVEQPSLAYLVE
+801 
-814 HAKATDHHLL
+814 
-824 SDSAYEDLVKCKE
+824 
-837 NPDVEFLKEK
+837 
-847 SAKLGHTV
+847 
-855 VSSEE
+855 
-860 YSELQRKYSELEK
+860 
-873 EVEQPSLA
+873 
-881 YLVEHAKATDHH
+881 
-893 LLSDSAYEDLVKCKE
+893 
-908 NPDVE
+908 
-913 FLKEKSAKLGHT
+913 
-925 VVSNKEYSE
+925 EYSE
-934 LEKKLEQPSLEYLV
+934 LEKKLEQPSMEYLV

-984 QIVSNDEYIALKN
+984 QIVPNDEYIALKN

-1115 TEYQAMKDNA
+1115 TQYQAMKDNA

-1176 RKENLPNLEKPIV
+1176 HKENLPNLEKPIV

-1503 IKEDDYKKILAV
+1503 IKEDDYRNILAV

-1710 EELNCVELQNNE
+1710 EELNRVELQNNE

-2027 HKLNNKTSTAST
+2027 HKLNNKTSTVST

>member
-47 DECGSGGEGDKT
+47 DECGSGDEGDKT

-374 DGLMTKEVAENLNM
+374 DELMTKEVAENLNM

-481 KDYNDLFESVKNPSI
+481 KDYDDLFESVKNPSI

-593 PSLEYLVEHA
+593 PSI
-603 KATNHHLLSD
+603 
-613 SAYEDLVKCKE
+613 
-624 NPDVEFLKEKSA
+624 
-636 KLGHTVVSNEAYS
+636 
-649 ELQRKYSELEK
+649 
-660 EVEQPSL
+660 
-667 AYLVEHAKA
+667 AYLVE
-676 TDHHLLSDS
+676 
-685 AYEDLV
+685 
-691 KCKENPDME
+691 
-700 FLKEKSAKLG
+700 
-710 HTVVSNEAYSELQR
+710 R
-724 KYSELEKEVEQPSLA
+724 
-739 YLVEH
+739 

-778 KLGHTVVSNEAYSEL
+778 KLGHTVVSNE
-793 QRKYSELE
+793 
-801 KEVEQPSLAYLVE
+801 
-814 HAKATDHHLL
+814 
-824 SDSAYEDLVKCKE
+824 
-837 NPDVEFLKEK
+837 
-847 SAKLGHTV
+847 
-855 VSSEE
+855 E

-881 YLVEHAKATDHH
+881 YLVEHAKATNHH
-893 LLSDSAYEDLVKCKE
+893 LLSDSAYEELVKCKE

-925 VVSNKEYSE
+925 VVSNEAYSE

-984 QIVSNDEYIALKN
+984 QIVPNDEYIALKN

-1074 QIGCYALDSKEYERL
+1074 RIGCYALDSKEYERL

-1503 IKEDDYKKILAV
+1503 IKEDDYRNILAV

-1710 EELNCVELQNNE
+1710 EGLNRVELQNNE

-1867 VEYGPDDPTFTVRQ
+1867 VEYGPDDPAFTVRQ

-2027 HKLNNKTSTAST
+2027 HKLNNKTSTVST

>member
-374 DGLMTKEVAENLNM
+374 DELMTKEVAENLNI
-388 IALPNDDNYSKKEF
+388 IALPNDDIYSKKEF

-593 PSLEYLVEHA
+593 PSLAYLVEHA

-613 SAYEDLVKCKE
+613 SA
-624 NPDVEFLKEKSA
+624 F
-636 KLGHTVVSNEAYS
+636 
-649 ELQRKYSELEK
+649 
-660 EVEQPSL
+660 
-667 AYLVEHAKA
+667 
-676 TDHHLLSDS
+676 
-685 AYEDLV
+685 
-691 KCKENPDME
+691 
-700 FLKEKSAKLG
+700 
-710 HTVVSNEAYSELQR
+710 
-724 KYSELEKEVEQPSLA
+724 
-739 YLVEH
+739 
-744 AKATDHHLLSDSA
+744 
-757 YEDLVKCK
+757 
-765 ENPDVEFLKEKSA
+765 
-778 KLGHTVVSNEAYSEL
+778 
-793 QRKYSELE
+793 
-801 KEVEQPSLAYLVE
+801 
-814 HAKATDHHLL
+814 
-824 SDSAYEDLVKCKE
+824 EDLVKCKE

-893 LLSDSAYEDLVKCKE
+893 LLSDSAYEDLVKYKE

-925 VVSNKEYSE
+925 VVSNEEYSE
-934 LEKKLEQPSLEYLV
+934 LEKKLEQPSMEYLVEHAKATDHHLLSDSAYEDLVKCKENPDVEFLKEKSAELGHTVVSNEEYSELEKKLEQPSMEYLV

-984 QIVSNDEYIALKN
+984 QIVPNDEYIALKN

-1115 TEYQAMKDNA
+1115 TQYQAMKDNA

-1176 RKENLPNLEKPIV
+1176 HKENLPNLEKPIV

-1503 IKEDDYKKILAV
+1503 IKEDDYRNILAV

-1710 EELNCVELQNNE
+1710 EELNRVELQNNE

-2027 HKLNNKTSTAST
+2027 HKLNNKTSTVST

>member
-374 DGLMTKEVAENLNM
+374 DELMTKEVAENLNM

-538 ETPSKQYLSDKAKE
+538 ETPSTQYLSDKAKE

-593 PSLEYLVEHA
+593 PSLAYLVEHA

-613 SAYEDLVKCKE
+613 SAYEE
-624 NPDVEFLKEKSA
+624 
-636 KLGHTVVSNEAYS
+636 
-649 ELQRKYSELEK
+649 
-660 EVEQPSL
+660 
-667 AYLVEHAKA
+667 
-676 TDHHLLSDS
+676 
-685 AYEDLV
+685 
-691 KCKENPDME
+691 
-700 FLKEKSAKLG
+700 
-710 HTVVSNEAYSELQR
+710 
-724 KYSELEKEVEQPSLA
+724 
-739 YLVEH
+739 
-744 AKATDHHLLSDSA
+744 
-757 YEDLVKCK
+757 
-765 ENPDVEFLKEKSA
+765 
-778 KLGHTVVSNEAYSEL
+778 
-793 QRKYSELE
+793 
-801 KEVEQPSLAYLVE
+801 
-814 HAKATDHHLL
+814 
-824 SDSAYEDLVKCKE
+824 LVKCKE

-881 YLVEHAKATDHH
+881 YLVEHAKATNHHLLSDSAFEDLVKCKENPDVEFLKEKSAKLGHTVVSNEEYSELEKKLEQPSLAYLVEHAKATNHHLLSDSAFEDLVKCKENPDVEFLKEKSAKLGHTVVSNEEYSELEKKLEQPSLAYLVEHAKATDHH

-913 FLKEKSAKLGHT
+913 FLKEKSAELGHT
-925 VVSNKEYSE
+925 VVSNEEYSE
-934 LEKKLEQPSLEYLV
+934 LEKKLEQPSMEYLV

-984 QIVSNDEYIALKN
+984 QIVPNDEYIALKN

-1115 TEYQAMKDNA
+1115 TQYQAMKDNA

-1176 RKENLPNLEKPIV
+1176 HKENLPNLEKPIV

-1338 MNKILVDQIEYD
+1338 MNRILVDQIEYD

-1503 IKEDDYKKILAV
+1503 IKEDDYRNILAV

-1710 EELNCVELQNNE
+1710 EELNRVELQNNE

-1935 IIKTQAMKYGML
+1935 IIKTQAMEYGML

-2027 HKLNNKTSTAST
+2027 HKLNNKTSTVST

>member
-1 MSHNNRHKKNNDK
+1 MSHKNRHKKNNDK

-47 DECGSGGEGDKT
+47 DECGSGDEGDKT

-342 KKYSEKNNMILLS
+342 KKYSEENNMILLS

-374 DGLMTKEVAENLNM
+374 DELMTKEVAENLNM

-593 PSLEYLVEHA
+593 PSLAYLVEHA
-603 KATNHHLLSD
+603 KATDHHLLSD
-613 SAYEDLVKCKE
+613 SAYEELVKCKE

-685 AYEDLV
+685 AYE
-691 KCKENPDME
+691 E
-700 FLKEKSAKLG
+700 
-710 HTVVSNEAYSELQR
+710 
-724 KYSELEKEVEQPSLA
+724 
-739 YLVEH
+739 
-744 AKATDHHLLSDSA
+744 
-757 YEDLVKCK
+757 
-765 ENPDVEFLKEKSA
+765 
-778 KLGHTVVSNEAYSEL
+778 
-793 QRKYSELE
+793 
-801 KEVEQPSLAYLVE
+801 
-814 HAKATDHHLL
+814 
-824 SDSAYEDLVKCKE
+824 LVKCKE

-893 LLSDSAYEDLVKCKE
+893 LLSDSAYEELVKCKE

-925 VVSNKEYSE
+925 VVSNEAYSE

-1074 QIGCYALDSKEYERL
+1074 QVGCYALDSKEYERL

-1262 PGYEFILEKASALG
+1262 PGYEFILEKASGLG

-1503 IKEDDYKKILAV
+1503 IKEDDYKNILAV

-1710 EELNCVELQNNE
+1710 EELNRVELQNNE

-1859 HNDMDNEE
+1859 HDDMDNEE

>member
-374 DGLMTKEVAENLNM
+374 DELMTKEVAENLNM

-593 PSLEYLVEHA
+593 PSLAYLVEHA

-613 SAYEDLVKCKE
+613 SAYEELVKCKE

-636 KLGHTVVSNEAYS
+636 KLGHTVVSNE
-649 ELQRKYSELEK
+649 EYSELEK
-660 EVEQPSL
+660 KLEQPSL

-676 TDHHLLSDS
+676 TNHHLLSDS
-685 AYEDLV
+685 AYEELV
-691 KCKENPDME
+691 KCKENPDVE
-700 FLKEKSAKLG
+700 FLKEKSAELG
-710 HTVVSNEAYSELQR
+710 HTVVSNEE
-724 KYSELEKEVEQPSLA
+724 YSELEKKLEQPSLAYLVEHAKATNHHLLSDSAYEELVKCKENPDVEFLKEKSAELGHTVVPNEEYSELEKKLEQPSLA

-778 KLGHTVVSNEAYSEL
+778 ELGHTVVSNE
-793 QRKYSELE
+793 
-801 KEVEQPSLAYLVE
+801 
-814 HAKATDHHLL
+814 
-824 SDSAYEDLVKCKE
+824 
-837 NPDVEFLKEK
+837 
-847 SAKLGHTV
+847 
-855 VSSEE
+855 
-860 YSELQRKYSELEK
+860 
-873 EVEQPSLA
+873 
-881 YLVEHAKATDHH
+881 
-893 LLSDSAYEDLVKCKE
+893 
-908 NPDVE
+908 
-913 FLKEKSAKLGHT
+913 
-925 VVSNKEYSE
+925 EYSE
-934 LEKKLEQPSLEYLV
+934 LEKKLEQPSMEYLV

-984 QIVSNDEYIALKN
+984 QIVPNDEYIALKN

-1115 TEYQAMKDNA
+1115 TQYQAMKDNA

-1176 RKENLPNLEKPIV
+1176 HKENLPNLEKPIV

-1503 IKEDDYKKILAV
+1503 IKEDDYRNILAV

-1710 EELNCVELQNNE
+1710 EELNRVELQNNE

-1935 IIKTQAMKYGML
+1935 IIKTQAMEYGML

-2027 HKLNNKTSTAST
+2027 HKLNNKTSTVST